1 MAAAVSASARFS
13 RLARRRAGRSLAA
26 LSPPPS
32 MTSDA
37 RPATGWS
44 SIRQS
49 RGPLLAAATLLI
61 CLLLALHRGWTE
73 PAGGPA
79 EYECTNAE
87 DELRGL
93 SRHGRRRRRRE
104 VLTQV
109 DLLPDQMARLQKAR
123 SREAGRAVEAMQ
135 STLRLARCIV
145 RWPAELEQVERVA
158 VQLRRTRLKLGLAVG
173 NSTRRR
179 RRLAAVGQTT
189 KRLTRGLSKFA
200 GDDFACDERDMYR
213 DAPWARDACLL
224 SCARPRCARAVA
236 LCERLP
242 HCAGVDVNV
251 EGTVATLKR
260 ESELSRRT
268 SRLRPEVTVTRVH
281 QLHPSAAADVPCGLD
296 DNGVAVDPVAVASC
310 PCCCVLDCPR
320 LDCTRAI
327 GLCFNRPTCSGVEIG
342 FGLAGRAAVARLR
355 GSLSAS

>member
-1 MAAAVSASARFS
+1 MPAATTV
-13 RLARRRAGRSLAA
+13 
-26 LSPPPS
+26 S

-37 RPATGWS
+37 RPVSGWS

-49 RGPLLAAATLLI
+49 RGPLLAAAVLLI
-61 CLLLALHRGWTE
+61 CLLLALHRGATE
-73 PAGGPA
+73 SAGGQA
-79 EYECTNAE
+79 ADECGNAE

-123 SREAGRAVEAMQ
+123 SRESGRAVEAMQ
-135 STLRLARCIV
+135 STLRVAKCIV
-145 RWPAELEQVERVA
+145 RWPAELEQVERVQ
-158 VQLRRTRLKLGLAVG
+158 VQLRRTRLKLGLVVG

-179 RRLAAVGQTT
+179 RLAAVGPTT
-189 KRLTRGLSKFA
+189 KLLTRGLSKFA
-200 GDDFACDERDMYR
+200 GDDFACEERDMYR
-213 DAPWARDACLL
+213 DAPWARNACLL
-224 SCARPRCARAVA
+224 KCKGPRCARAVA

-260 ESELSRRT
+260 ESELSRRS
-268 SRLRPEVTVTRVH
+268 SRLRPEVAVTRVH
-281 QLHPSAAADVPCGLD
+281 QLRPSAGGDVPCGLD
-296 DNGVAVDPVAVASC
+296 ENGVAVASVAVASC
-310 PCCCVLDCPR
+310 PGCCVLDCPR

-327 GLCFNRPTCSGVEIG
+327 GLCFRRPTCPGVEIG
-342 FGLAGRAAVARLR
+342 FGIAGRAAVARLR
-355 GSLSAS
+355 MSAS

>member
-1 MAAAVSASARFS
+1 M
-13 RLARRRAGRSLAA
+13 
-26 LSPPPS
+26 
-32 MTSDA
+32 
-37 RPATGWS
+37 
-44 SIRQS
+44 
-49 RGPLLAAATLLI
+49 LAAATLLI

-109 DLLPDQMARLQKAR
+109 DHLPDQMARLQKAR

-135 STLRLARCIV
+135 STLSLARCIV

-213 DAPWARDACLL
+213 DAPC
-224 SCARPRCARAVA
+224 
-236 LCERLP
+236 
-242 HCAGVDVNV
+242 
-251 EGTVATLKR
+251 
-260 ESELSRRT
+260 
-268 SRLRPEVTVTRVH
+268 
-281 QLHPSAAADVPCGLD
+281 
-296 DNGVAVDPVAVASC
+296 
-310 PCCCVLDCPR
+310 
-320 LDCTRAI
+320 
-327 GLCFNRPTCSGVEIG
+327 
-342 FGLAGRAAVARLR
+342 GRASTTRSTR
-355 GSLSAS
+355 GRS

>member
-1 MAAAVSASARFS
+1 MPAATTV
-13 RLARRRAGRSLAA
+13 
-26 LSPPPS
+26 S

-37 RPATGWS
+37 RPVSGWS

-49 RGPLLAAATLLI
+49 RGPLLAAAVLLI
-61 CLLLALHRGWTE
+61 FLLLALHRGATE
-73 PAGGPA
+73 SAGGQA
-79 EYECTNAE
+79 ADECGNAE

-123 SREAGRAVEAMQ
+123 SRESGRAVEAMQ
-135 STLRLARCIV
+135 STLRVAKCIV
-145 RWPAELEQVERVA
+145 RWPAELEQVERVQ
-158 VQLRRTRLKLGLAVG
+158 VQLRRTRLKLGLVVG
-173 NSTRRR
+173 NSTCRR
-179 RRLAAVGQTT
+179 RRLVAVGPTTT

-200 GDDFACDERDMYR
+200 GDDFACEERDMYR
-213 DAPWARDACLL
+213 DAPWARNACLL
-224 SCARPRCARAVA
+224 KCKGLRCARAVA

-260 ESELSRRT
+260 ESELSRRS
-268 SRLRPEVTVTRVH
+268 SRLRPEVTVTRVQ
-281 QLHPSAAADVPCGLD
+281 QLRPSLADLPCGLD
-296 DNGVAVDPVAVASC
+296 DDGKTMASVAVASC
-310 PCCCVLDCPR
+310 PGCCVLDCPQ

-327 GLCFNRPTCSGVEIG
+327 GLCFRRPTCPGVEIG
-342 FGLAGRAAVARLR
+342 FGIAGRAAVARLR
-355 GSLSAS
+355 MSAS

>member
-1 MAAAVSASARFS
+1 MVT
-13 RLARRRAGRSLAA
+13 ARRDAVTS
-26 LSPPPS
+26 S
-32 MTSDA
+32 M
-37 RPATGWS
+37 RE
-44 SIRQS
+44 S
-49 RGPLLAAATLLI
+49 RGPLLAAAALLI
-61 CLLLALHRGWTE
+61 CLLLALHRGATE

-79 EYECTNAE
+79 ADECGNAE

-104 VLTQV
+104 VLTQI

-135 STLRLARCIV
+135 SALRVARCIV
-145 RWPAELEQVERVA
+145 RWPAELEQVERVQA
-158 VQLRRTRLKLGLAVG
+158 QLGRTRLKLGLVAD

-179 RRLAAVGQTT
+179 RRLAAVGPTT

-200 GDDFACDERDMYR
+200 GDDFACEERDMYR
-213 DAPWARDACLL
+213 DAPWARNACLL
-224 SCARPRCARAVA
+224 KCARPRCARAVA

-242 HCAGVDVNV
+242 HCAGVDINV

-260 ESELSRRT
+260 ESDLSRRS
-268 SRLRPEVTVTRVH
+268 SRLRPEVAVMRVL
-281 QLHPSAAADVPCGLD
+281 QLHPSAADVPCGLD
-296 DNGVAVDPVAVASC
+296 ENGVAVASVAVASC
-310 PCCCVLDCPR
+310 PGCCVLDCPR

-327 GLCFNRPTCSGVEIG
+327 GLCFHRPTCPGVEIG

-355 GSLSAS
+355 MSAN